1 MGPLTIFVAAPLV
14 GLNLLDPVKAIG
26 AFPGKKGHILRLA
39 YNFGGF
45 AHLPETYPVKFSC
58 PRARVKGAWRMCVHQ
73 REWGETRAPCN
84 PRTEQDGGVALLPSP
99 GRTFQ
104 REPRNQGTQSNT
116 CTASLRS
123 ASRAHTRQS
132 PYGFVNVG
140 TLQGQVALTF
150 TRFLFLPNS
159 LARGRQ
165 DNGFRN
171 SFLGSLQEALK
182 PEVRCCILTPQSE
195 AAGESSEFCRS
206 QCHSSL
212 DGEPETAKGDEGCTS
227 GSDSPTPPAAG
238 LTAPSTSG
246 LWAAEGHQAAL
257 SVRPCHG
264 VICRLN
270 P

>member
-26 AFPGKKGHILRLA
+26 AFPGKKGHILCLA

-150 TRFLFLPNS
+150 TRFPSFFPAPWRGEGKTMVPKKRAGGPKTRSQMLYPNS
-159 LARGRQ
+159 PIG
-165 DNGFRN
+165 G
-171 SFLGSLQEALK
+171 
-182 PEVRCCILTPQSE
+182 
-195 AAGESSEFCRS
+195 CR
-206 QCHSSL
+206 
-212 DGEPETAKGDEGCTS
+212 
-227 GSDSPTPPAAG
+227 
-238 LTAPSTSG
+238 
-246 LWAAEGHQAAL
+246 
-257 SVRPCHG
+257 
-264 VICRLN
+264 
-270 P
+270 

>member
-123 ASRAHTRQS
+123 ASRAHTKQWLCERGNS
-132 PYGFVNVG
+132 PRTGG
-140 TLQGQVALTF
+140 LDLHQVP
-150 TRFLFLPNS
+150 LFLPSS

-165 DNGFRN
+165 DNG
-171 SFLGSLQEALK
+171 S
-182 PEVRCCILTPQSE
+182 
-195 AAGESSEFCRS
+195 
-206 QCHSSL
+206 
-212 DGEPETAKGDEGCTS
+212 
-227 GSDSPTPPAAG
+227 
-238 LTAPSTSG
+238 
-246 LWAAEGHQAAL
+246 
-257 SVRPCHG
+257 
-264 VICRLN
+264 
-270 P
+270 